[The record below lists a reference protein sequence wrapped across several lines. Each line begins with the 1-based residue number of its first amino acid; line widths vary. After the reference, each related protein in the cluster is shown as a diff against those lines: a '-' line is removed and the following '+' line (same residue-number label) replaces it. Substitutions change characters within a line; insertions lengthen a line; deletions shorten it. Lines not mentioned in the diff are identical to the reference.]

1 MRLSRIAVLRSM
13 RLDRIGVPVAASAP
27 HVLFAGSTTKENFM
41 RIFVTGASGWI
52 GSAVVPEL
60 IGAGHQVL
68 GLARSDASAK
78 TVGDMGADVL
88 RGDLNDTAVLRAGAL
103 GSDGVIHLA
112 FEPGRTHFE
121 EAAQADAKAI
131 ETFATSLVGSGRPM
145 VISGATIVT
154 PGRPATERDELIA
167 QGPIAA
173 RVSNM
178 RAALAASALDVRA
191 SLVML
196 PRSVHGQG
204 ERHGFV
210 PQLIAMARAKGVSGY
225 IGDGA
230 SRWPAVHVKDA
241 ACLYRLA
248 VEQAPAGAV
257 LNAVGD
263 EGVPVREIAEAIS
276 RHLNLPTRSLPAE
289 EYGGMLV
296 PLLSTDMPASSAITQ
311 ELLDWKPTH
320 PGLIEDIEQG
330 HYFI

>member
-1 MRLSRIAVLRSM
+1 
-13 RLDRIGVPVAASAP
+13 
-27 HVLFAGSTTKENFM
+27 M

-78 TVGDMGADVL
+78 AIAAMGAEVL
-88 RGDLNDTAVLRAGAL
+88 HGDLNDTDVLRAGAL
-103 GSDGVIHLA
+103 DSDGVIHLA
-112 FEPGRTHFE
+112 FVVPSVT
-121 EAAQADAKAI
+121 EAATRTDAKAI
-131 ETFATSLVGSGRPM
+131 ETFATSLAGTGKPLV
-145 VISGATIVT
+145 VSGATLVT
-154 PGRPATERDELIA
+154 PGRTATEHDELIA
-167 QGPIAA
+167 AGPIAA
-173 RVSNM
+173 RIANM
-178 RAALAASALDVRA
+178 RAALAAADRGVRTC
-191 SLVML
+191 LVML

-204 ERHGFV
+204 ERHGFI
-210 PQLIAMARAKGVSGY
+210 PRLIAAARARGIAGY
-225 IGDGA
+225 TGDGS

-241 ACLYRLA
+241 ARLYQLA

-263 EGVPVREIAEAIS
+263 EGVPVREIAEAIG
-276 RHLNLPTRSLPAE
+276 RQLGLPAQSLPAE
-289 EYGGMLV
+289 EFGGLPV

-311 ELLDWKPTH
+311 ELLGWWPTH

>member
-1 MRLSRIAVLRSM
+1 
-13 RLDRIGVPVAASAP
+13 
-27 HVLFAGSTTKENFM
+27 M

-60 IGAGHQVL
+60 VSAGHQVL

-78 TVGDMGADVL
+78 AIAGLGADVL
-88 RGDLNDTAVLRAGAL
+88 HGDLTDAGILRAGAL
-103 GSDGVIHLA
+103 DSDGVIHLA
-112 FEPGRTHFE
+112 FIPGRPGF
-121 EAAQADAKAI
+121 EAAVQADATAI
-131 ETFATSLVGSGRPM
+131 ETFAGSLAGSGKPLL
-145 VISGATIVT
+145 VSGATIAT

-167 QGPIAA
+167 QGPIAG
-173 RVSNM
+173 RIRNM
-178 RAALAASALDVRA
+178 QAALAAAARDVRA
-191 SLVML
+191 CLVML

-210 PQLIAMARAKGVSGY
+210 PQLIAMARAKGVAGY

-241 ACLYRLA
+241 ATLYRLA
-248 VEQAPAGAV
+248 VEQAPAGSV

-263 EGVPVREIAEAIS
+263 EGVRVREIAEAIG
-276 RHLNLPTRSLPAE
+276 RHLNLPARSLPAG
-289 EYGGMLV
+289 EYDGMLV
-296 PLLSTDMPASSAITQ
+296 RLLSTDMPASSTITQ
-311 ELLDWKPTH
+311 ELLGWKPTH

>member
-1 MRLSRIAVLRSM
+1 
-13 RLDRIGVPVAASAP
+13 
-27 HVLFAGSTTKENFM
+27 M

-60 IGAGHQVL
+60 ISAGHQVL

-78 TVGDMGADVL
+78 AIADMGADVL
-88 RGDLNDTAVLRAGAL
+88 RGDLTDAGILRAGAL
-103 GSDGVIHLA
+103 DSDGVIHLA
-112 FEPGRTHFE
+112 FVVPSVS
-121 EAAQADAKAI
+121 EAATRTDAKAI
-131 ETFATSLVGSGRPM
+131 ETFAASLADSGKPM
-145 VISGATIVT
+145 LISGATITT

-167 QGPIAA
+167 AGPIAA
-173 RVSNM
+173 RIANM
-178 RAALAASALDVRA
+178 QAALAAAARDVRVCQ
-191 SLVML
+191 VMR
-196 PRSVHGQG
+196 PRSVHGAG

-210 PQLIAMARAKGVSGY
+210 PQLIAMARARGVSGY

-241 ACLYRLA
+241 ARLYRLA

-263 EGVPVREIAEAIS
+263 EGVPVRAIAEAIG
-276 RHLNLPTRSLPAE
+276 RNLNLPARSLPAE

-311 ELLDWKPTH
+311 ELLGWKPTH

-330 HYFI
+330 

>member
-1 MRLSRIAVLRSM
+1 
-13 RLDRIGVPVAASAP
+13 
-27 HVLFAGSTTKENFM
+27 M

-68 GLARSDASAK
+68 GLARSDASARAIA
-78 TVGDMGADVL
+78 GMGAEVL
-88 RGDLNDTAVLRAGAL
+88 RGDLNETGTLRAGAL
-103 GSDGVIHLA
+103 DSDGVIHLA
-112 FEPGRTHFE
+112 FQPGRTRF
-121 EAAQADAKAI
+121 EAAAQTDASAI
-131 ETFATSLVGSGRPM
+131 ETFAASLAGSGKPL

-167 QGPIAA
+167 TGPVAPRIT
-173 RVSNM
+173 NM
-178 RAALAASALDVRA
+178 RAGLAAADRGVR
-191 SLVML
+191 SCLVML

-210 PQLIAMARAKGVSGY
+210 PQLIAIARAKGVSGY
-225 IGDGA
+225 IGDGS

-241 ACLYRLA
+241 ASLYRLA

-263 EGVPVREIAEAIS
+263 EGVPVREIAEAIA
-276 RHLNLPTRSLPAE
+276 RHLNLPARSLPAGE
-289 EYGGMLV
+289 FEGMLV

-311 ELLDWKPTH
+311 ELLGWKPTR

-330 HYFI
+330 HYFN

>member
-1 MRLSRIAVLRSM
+1 
-13 RLDRIGVPVAASAP
+13 
-27 HVLFAGSTTKENFM
+27 M

-60 IGAGHQVL
+60 ISAGHQVL
-68 GLARSDASAK
+68 GLARSDASAEA
-78 TVGDMGADVL
+78 VAGMGADVL
-88 RGDLNDTAVLRAGAL
+88 RGDLTDAGTLRAGAL
-103 GSDGVIHLA
+103 DSDGVIHLA
-112 FEPGRTHFE
+112 FMPGRPGFE
-121 EAAQADAKAI
+121 SAVQADATAV
-131 ETFATSLVGSGRPM
+131 ETFADSLAGSGKPM
-145 VISGATIVT
+145 LISGATMIT

-167 QGPIAA
+167 QGPVAGRI
-173 RVSNM
+173 RNM
-178 RAALAASALDVRA
+178 QGALAAAERDVRA
-191 SLVML
+191 CLVML

-263 EGVPVREIAEAIS
+263 EGVPVRQIAEAIG
-276 RHLNLPTRSLPAE
+276 RNLNLPARSLPAE
-289 EYGGMLV
+289 EYAGMLV
-296 PLLSTDMPASSAITQ
+296 PLLSTDMPASSTITR
-311 ELLDWKPTH
+311 ELLGWKPTH

-330 HYFI
+330 HYFT

>member
-1 MRLSRIAVLRSM
+1 
-13 RLDRIGVPVAASAP
+13 
-27 HVLFAGSTTKENFM
+27 M
-41 RIFVTGASGWI
+41 RILVTGASGWI

-68 GLARSDASAK
+68 GLARSDAAAQA
-78 TVGDMGADVL
+78 VAAMGAEVL
-88 RGDLNDTAVLRAGAL
+88 RGDLDDLDMLGAGAA

-112 FEPGRTHFE
+112 FVVPSVT
-121 EAAQADAKAI
+121 EAATRTDARAI
-131 ETFATSLVGSGRPM
+131 ETFAASLAGSGKPL
-145 VISGATIVT
+145 VVSGGTLVR

-167 QGPIAA
+167 AGPVAA
-173 RVSNM
+173 RIANM
-178 RAALAASALDVRA
+178 QAALAAA
-191 SLVML
+191 SSGIRSCLVML

-210 PQLIAMARAKGVSGY
+210 PQLIAVARDKGVCGY

-241 ACLYRLA
+241 ASLYRLA

-263 EGVPVREIAEAIS
+263 EGVPVRDIAEAIG
-276 RHLNLPTRSLPAE
+276 RQLNLPVRSLPAS
-289 EYGGMLV
+289 EYQGMLGH
-296 PLLSTDMPASSAITQ
+296 LLSTDMPASSTITR
-311 ELLDWKPTH
+311 ELLSWKPLH

-330 HYFI
+330 HYFS